1 MRRLIAIIGLLA
13 LVLVACGDDVG
24 DGGPVTT
31 LPDSPGSSTTTDT
44 TAPGTGT
51 TTTTTPPPTTQPV
64 GERFV
69 QVYLVQDSAYA
80 KAVTRTVPGTLDVA
94 ANAVRALIAGPTAS
108 EAEAGLS
115 TAIPEDTLLLGIDI
129 SGGIAT
135 VDLSQEF
142 EQGGGTFGMTSRLAQ
157 VVYTLTQFDTVDEVV
172 FWIDGELVTVFSGE
186 GILLE
191 EPVGRSDYES
201 ALPLS
206 APAARWTQSDLPS
219 LEGVPLD
226 EQRRVVLVTSD
237 DVLNV
242 RSGAGVDNEI
252 TGMLAPGAVVR
263 VTGQRRAVG
272 TSTWLEIVTPDGSG
286 WVNGRFLGAVVSDAV
301 FAADPK
307 VLALLQQMAEIMAD
321 DGDLT
326 SVVSSRGLYVAH
338 NAPPIRFDVDQ
349 LATVMTDTTTYKWG
363 SAALEPGSPEIPSRT
378 FAEAIGD
385 RFVST
390 FVDDDVSLM
399 RDTAEVGGNGIPAE
413 YAIPFEF
420 EGFHFVSVY
429 DSGDDP
435 QYGGLDWTAW
445 YVSIDYESGE
455 PRVVGLTVNEWS
467 P

>member
-1 MRRLIAIIGLLA
+1 MRRLVVIISVLA

-24 DGGPVTT
+24 DGGAVTT
-31 LPDSPGSSTTTDT
+31 LPNSPSSTTTDT
-44 TAPGTGT
+44 TAPGSGT
-51 TTTTTPPPTTQPV
+51 TTSTTPTQTTQPV

-69 QVYLVQDSAYA
+69 QIYLVQDGAYA
-80 KAVTRTVPGTLDVA
+80 KAVTRAVPGTLDVA
-94 ANAVRALIAGPTAS
+94 ANAVRALIDGPTAS

-115 TAIPEDTLLLGIDI
+115 TAIPQDTLLLGIDI
-129 SGGIAT
+129 SDGVAT

-157 VVYTLTQFDTVDEVV
+157 VVYTLTQFDSVDEVV

-206 APAARWTQSDLPS
+206 APAARWTQSELPS
-219 LEGVPLD
+219 LEGVPLE

-252 TGMLAPGAVVR
+252 VGMLEPGAVIR
-263 VTGQRRAVG
+263 ITDEGRTVG
-272 TSTWLEIVTPDGSG
+272 TSTWFEIATPDGVG
-286 WVNGRFLGAVVSDAV
+286 WVNARFLGAVVSDAA
-301 FAADPK
+301 FAGDPK

-338 NAPPIRFDVDQ
+338 NAPPIHFDTDQ
-349 LATVMTDTTTYKWG
+349 LAILMTDATTYKWG

-399 RDTAEVGGNGIPAE
+399 RDTVELGGNGNIAE

-429 DSGDDP
+429 DPGDEAR
-435 QYGGLDWTAW
+435 YEGLDWTAW
-445 YVSIDYESGE
+445 YVSIDYEDGE
-455 PRVVGLTVNEWS
+455 PRVVGMTLNEWA